1 MTKREAILNA
11 ATELFARKGYK
22 GTATSEIAE
31 RADVAQGTVFH
42 HFKSK
47 ENLLIDICDE
57 LVMTFIAGI
66 RQAADGPGTGWDA
79 LERVLK
85 FNREFRVSRYDSIAV
100 AFRET
105 RDLSRAD
112 ADINQ
117 HFCDLI
123 SQIID
128 VKSECIARGIA
139 DGSIRPVPVRET
151 ALLIHFIIVG
161 KFHIETEGLLEMP
174 DLDDELI
181 DFCKRSLLPLDA
193 TGTGTAVAFGG

>member
-22 GTATSEIAE
+22 STATSEIAE

-57 LVMTFIAGI
+57 LVMSFIDGI
-66 RQAADGPGTGWDA
+66 RQAAAGPGTGWDA
-79 LERVLK
+79 LERILN

-112 ADINQ
+112 AEINE

-123 SQIID
+123 SQVID

-139 DGSIRPVPVRET
+139 DGSIRAVPVRET

-181 DFCKRSLLPLDA
+181 NFCKRSLLPLDA
-193 TGTGTAVAFGG
+193 TETEIAEAYGG

>member
-79 LERVLK
+79 LERILK

>member
-1 MTKREAILNA
+1 MTKREAILDA
-11 ATELFARKGYK
+11 ATELFARQGYK

-31 RADVAQGTVFH
+31 LADVAQGTVFH

-47 ENLLIDICDE
+47 ENLLVDICDE

-66 RQAADGPGTGWDA
+66 RQAAVGPGTGWDA
-79 LERVLK
+79 LERILK

-112 ADINQ
+112 AEINK

-123 SQIID
+123 GQIID

-161 KFHIETEGLLEMP
+161 KFHIEMEGLLEMP
-174 DLDDELI
+174 DLDDELVE
-181 DFCKRSLLPLDA
+181 FCKRSLLPVDA
-193 TGTGTAVAFGG
+193 MGNENIEAHGG

>member
-1 MTKREAILNA
+1 MTKREAILEA

-66 RQAADGPGTGWDA
+66 REAAAGPGTGWDA
-79 LERVLK
+79 LERILK
-85 FNREFRVSRYDSIAV
+85 FNREFRISRYDSIAV

-105 RDLSRAD
+105 RDLSKAD
-112 ADINQ
+112 VEISE
-117 HFCDLI
+117 HFCGLVA
-123 SQIID
+123 QIID

-161 KFHIETEGLLEMP
+161 KFHIETEGLLDHP
-174 DLDDELI
+174 VL
-181 DFCKRSLLPLDA
+181 
-193 TGTGTAVAFGG
+193 

>member
-1 MTKREAILNA
+1 MTKREAILEA
-11 ATELFARKGYK
+11 ATELFALKGYK

-57 LVMTFIAGI
+57 LVMSFITGI
-66 RQAADGPGTGWDA
+66 RQAAAGSGTGWDA
-79 LERVLK
+79 LERILK
-85 FNREFRVSRYDSIAV
+85 FNQKFRVDRYDSIVV

-105 RDLSRAD
+105 RDLSKAD
-112 ADINQ
+112 AEVNK

-123 SQIID
+123 GQVID
-128 VKSECIARGIA
+128 VKSECITRGIA

-161 KFHIETEGLLEMP
+161 KFHIETEGLLEMSELDK
-174 DLDDELI
+174 DLLE
-181 DFCKRSLLPLDA
+181 FCRRSLA
-193 TGTGTAVAFGG
+193 TDVSTEAQ